1 LAAFCGRRRDHQIF
15 IASSCSLRSAL
26 VAYSV
31 LSDYGVAELSGV
43 GTTISGLSP
52 AAPASVAADG
62 SVASLN
68 AGPVMLARPGI
79 GEATLLPEASV
90 ASSAAAAGSQAA
102 VVVDVPNEETA
113 DDVAPGGSW
122 GDSVPVAP
130 IALLA
135 SNVVLGI
142 GAAIPVVG
150 HAMIVPMVVL
160 GMGPRVPKL
169 S

>member
-1 LAAFCGRRRDHQIF
+1 
-15 IASSCSLRSAL
+15 
-26 VAYSV
+26 
-31 LSDYGVAELSGV
+31 
-43 GTTISGLSP
+43 
-52 AAPASVAADG
+52 
-62 SVASLN
+62 
-68 AGPVMLARPGI
+68 MLARPGI
-79 GEATLLPEASV
+79 DEVTLLPEASV

-122 GDSVPVAP
+122 GDSVPVTP

-150 HAMIVPMVVL
+150 HAMIVPMAL
-160 GMGPRVPKL
+160 PGMGPRVPKL

>member
-1 LAAFCGRRRDHQIF
+1 LRPP
-15 IASSCSLRSAL
+15 LRSLDFHRELLLA
-26 VAYSV
+26 VIRISRPFGP
-31 LSDYGVAELSGV
+31 SDYGVAELSGV
-43 GTTISGLSP
+43 GTTISGLRP

-62 SVASLN
+62 IVASLN
-68 AGPVMLARPGI
+68 AGPVMFARPGI
-79 GEATLLPEASV
+79 GEVTLLPEASV
-90 ASSAAAAGSQAA
+90 ASSATAAGSQAA

-122 GDSVPVAP
+122 GDSVPVTP

-142 GAAIPVVG
+142 GAAIPVAG
-150 HAMIVPMVVL
+150 HAMIVPMVL
-160 GMGPRVPKL
+160 PGLGPRVPKL